1 MNVFVTGG
9 AGYIGSVCTEELLNA
24 GHQVTVYDNLSE
36 GHRAAVDPRA
46 KFILG
51 RPEEE
56 GNILAAVKSVMPD
69 AILHFAAFA
78 LVGESMTNP
87 KKYFHNNFV
96 NALKLADAAV
106 ECGVKKFVFSST
118 CATYGPPDRVPMTE
132 DLPQRPINPYGESKL
147 MFEKALLWYQQIY
160 GLEFIAFR
168 YFNAAGASD
177 RFGEHHRIESHLI
190 PNVLAVALGKKTQ
203 VEVFGTD
210 YPTPDGTCIRDYIH
224 IKDLAQAH
232 ILGLRPGKSGFFNL
246 GNGDGYSVKQV
257 IEMCEKITGKKIPSI
272 AKPRRAG
279 DPPKLVAAANKAF
292 TELGWKPQYPK
303 LEDIVKTAWSWHQKN
318 PDGYPALMA
327 DGSPP
332 KKNILFV
339 EDNALIIQIYRSH
352 LEKSGFHVEVAEDGL
367 EAMRKLVPF
376 KPDLVLLDLLMPKVD
391 GTHVLKYIR
400 EQPSLKDTKV
410 IILSD
415 ATIAD
420 AAHGAMALKPDRAFL
435 KSECTLKQLL
445 AAVRDLLKVSDAAK
459 SAPIAEPTIQ
469 WPPAD

>member
-46 KFILG
+46 KFVLA

-147 MFEKALLWYQQIY
+147 MFEKVLLWYRQIY
-160 GLEFIAFR
+160 GLEFVAFR
-168 YFNAAGASD
+168 YFNAAGASEN
-177 RFGEHHRIESHLI
+177 FGEHHRIETHLI
-190 PNVLAVALGKKTQ
+190 PNALAVALGKKSHL
-203 VEVFGTD
+203 EIYGTD

-232 ILGLRPGKSGFFNL
+232 ILGLQPGKSGFFNL
-246 GNGDGYSVKQV
+246 GNGDGYSVREV
-257 IEMCEKITGKKIPSI
+257 VSMCEKVTAQKIPVVE
-272 AKPRRAG
+272 KPRRAG
-279 DPPKLVAAANKAF
+279 DPPRLVAAANKAM
-292 TELGWKPQYPK
+292 TELGWRPGYPK
-303 LEDIVKTAWSWHQKN
+303 LEDMVATAWAWHKKN
-318 PDGYPALMA
+318 PDGYAPETP
-327 DGSPP
+327 DGAPP
-332 KKNILFV
+332 KKTILFV
-339 EDNALIIQIYRSH
+339 EDNPVIIQIYRSH
-352 LEKSGFHVEVAEDGL
+352 LEKNGFHVEVSEDGL
-367 EAMRKLVPF
+367 DAIKKLLPL
-376 KPDLVLLDLLMPKVD
+376 KPDLVLLDLMMPKVD
-391 GTHVLKYIR
+391 GTHVLKFIR
-400 EQPSLKDTKV
+400 EHAELSNTRV

-420 AAHGAMALKPDRAFL
+420 AAAGAIALKPDRIFL

-445 AAVRDLLKVSDAAK
+445 AAVRELLK
-459 SAPIAEPTIQ
+459 IAEPARPLSAAEPRIQ